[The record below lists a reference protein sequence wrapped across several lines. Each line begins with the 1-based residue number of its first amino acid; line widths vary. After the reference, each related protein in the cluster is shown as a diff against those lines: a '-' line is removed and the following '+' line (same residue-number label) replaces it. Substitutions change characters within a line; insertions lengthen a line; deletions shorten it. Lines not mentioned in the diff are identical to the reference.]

1 MSKLIYNLT
10 TYLTY
15 YTLMAKTFKTQ
26 EKNRY
31 QVIQKA
37 LISTNYISICIYKCW
52 KHHQNRF
59 YHSTKWDPL
68 PLVN

>member
-1 MSKLIYNLT
+1 
-10 TYLTY
+10 
-15 YTLMAKTFKTQ
+15 MAKTFKTQ